1 MKIYQKI
8 ILFLSIGLCGC
19 LASKSISIDDKIIEN
34 NPNLIETSP
43 NYYLEFI
50 GLKNFTAQQ
59 IVDSMRVKQ
68 SETIIGARVLNACS
82 AVMESALGF
91 EYSSTNYVRPN
102 YGYITLIE
110 SKQDYGIIEKAI
122 PKDTVATYAHWNI
135 EGKDLSIFAN
145 KTALHF
151 LIQFLRTDGEKLSM
165 KMKII
170 YNQYAEDSEKK
181 FSDGLIDHINSL
193 DMAESLPL
201 ARQTLKSDGNLVNR
215 YWAMLIMMRTVPND
229 EDLKLLFDQYYYDD
243 NRLKSYNTFILRETL
258 KLRDNITWNSY
269 SDEIQNLINGSAI
282 WDYDTILNFFT
293 DNEIDPKIASDILNP
308 ASPIL
313 QDYLNAY
320 ESRKSET
327 ALKFIKRLSSEEVKN
342 KVEANQWLATQYQ
355 KSQK

>member
-1 MKIYQKI
+1 MKTLPKI
-8 ILFLSIGLCGC
+8 IVFLFLGLCGC
-19 LASKSISIDDKIIEN
+19 LAPKSISVDDEVIET
-34 NPNLIETSP
+34 NPNLIEASP

-68 SETIIGARVLNACS
+68 SEAIIGARVLNACS
-82 AVMESALGF
+82 AVMQNDLGF

-110 SKQDYGIIEKAI
+110 SKKDYGIIEKAI
-122 PKDTVATYAHWNI
+122 PKDTVATYKHWNI
-135 EGKDLSIFAN
+135 EGKDLSIFQN
-145 KTALHF
+145 QTALHF
-151 LIQFLRTDGEKLSM
+151 FIQFLRTDGEKISM

-193 DMAESLPL
+193 DMTEALPL

-243 NRLKSYNTFILRETL
+243 NRLKSYNTYILRETL
-258 KLRDNITWNSY
+258 KLRDNITWNRY
-269 SDEIQNLINGSAI
+269 SSEIQNLINGSGI
-282 WDYDTILNFFT
+282 WDYDVILKFLT
-293 DNEIDPKIASDILNP
+293 DNKIDPNLASDVLNP

-320 ESRKSET
+320 ETGKSET
-327 ALKFIKRLSSEEVKN
+327 ALKFIKTLSSEEVKN
-342 KVEANQWLATQYQ
+342 KAEANQWLATQYQ
-355 KSQK
+355 KSK